1 MAEQLKLLEQQ
12 LIEAITEPALM
23 LSPKRTEAAATGP
36 APAPEPKPTEHTITD
51 TKGTPTMLEFDEDVY
66 APNCIIKVAGVGG
79 AGGNAVNRMAEA
91 GLKDV
96 NFIAVNT
103 DLQVLQQSLA
113 QEKVQIGTKITEGL
127 GSGGNPEIGRRSFE
141 EDKERVAEIVGG
153 AKMLFITAG
162 MGGGTGTGAAPQLA
176 ELARDMG
183 ILTVGVVTKPFEWE
197 GRKRMAYAEEGIAEL
212 KERVDTLIV
221 IPNQRILSVVGKQA
235 SMKEAF
241 RIIDDILFKAVRGI
255 SDLITTPGL
264 VNVDFADVKA
274 VMSERGDAIMGV
286 GVSSGENRAI
296 SAAEEAIASPLLEG
310 VSIKGAKAILMNISA
325 GEDLTMYEIDEAA
338 RVIRNASGDDAH
350 MIFGTVIDPNADGS
364 VTITVIATGLGEG
377 GARLREDVPDGNRI
391 EFPQMLRKENLAQPT
406 FQRKDQKNN
415 FQTIVTKGKVNAY
428 KEDDLE
434 IPTYMRRLMD

>member
-1 MAEQLKLLEQQ
+1 
-12 LIEAITEPALM
+12 
-23 LSPKRTEAAATGP
+23 
-36 APAPEPKPTEHTITD
+36 
-51 TKGTPTMLEFDEDVY
+51 
-66 APNCIIKVAGVGG
+66 
-79 AGGNAVNRMAEA
+79 
-91 GLKDV
+91 
-96 NFIAVNT
+96 
-103 DLQVLQQSLA
+103 
-113 QEKVQIGTKITEGL
+113 
-127 GSGGNPEIGRRSFE
+127 
-141 EDKERVAEIVGG
+141 
-153 AKMLFITAG
+153 
-162 MGGGTGTGAAPQLA
+162 
-176 ELARDMG
+176 
-183 ILTVGVVTKPFEWE
+183 
-197 GRKRMAYAEEGIAEL
+197 
-212 KERVDTLIV
+212 
-221 IPNQRILSVVGKQA
+221 VVGKQA

-325 GEDLTMYEIDEAA
+325 GEDLTMFEIDEAA
-338 RVIRNASGDDAH
+338 RVIRNAAGDDAH
-350 MIFGTVIDPNADGS
+350 MIFGTVIDPSAEGS

-377 GARLREDVPDGNRI
+377 ATRLREDVPDGNRI

-406 FQRKDQKNN
+406 FQRKDQKM
-415 FQTIVTKGKVNAY
+415 QTIVTKGKVNAY